1 MAETKKGGFRDSKA
15 PGTLTVVFTDSTGK
29 EWGRLYATTK
39 EFSTGSIGFNA
50 SGKIINPDNPEARYQ
65 VGANI
70 TLVNSKPA

>member
-1 MAETKKGGFRDSKA
+1 MAESKKGGFRDNKS
-15 PGTLTVVFTDSTGK
+15 PGTLTVIFTDGAGK
-29 EWGRLYATTK
+29 EWGRLYAASK
-39 EFSTGSIGFNA
+39 EFSTSSVGFNA